1 MFLEVDEK
9 QHRFGYDALVSCDME
24 RMSHV
29 METLVVE
36 LGDTLPYVFWLRYN
50 PDSWHVNAKL
60 QRVQKAEREARL
72 LRWLNAYVAVRPLQ
86 VGYAF
91 YDVVDG
97 ALEVLQNDEYHS
109 AWRSVTVNLAGLSD
123 LSAHQ

>member
-9 QHRFGYDALVSCDME
+9 QHRFGYDALVSCDMK

-50 PDSWHVNAKL
+50 PDSWHVDAKL
-60 QRVQKAEREARL
+60 WRVQKAEREARL
-72 LRWLNAYVAVRPLQ
+72 LRWLNAYVAV
-86 VGYAF
+86 
-91 YDVVDG
+91 
-97 ALEVLQNDEYHS
+97 
-109 AWRSVTVNLAGLSD
+109 
-123 LSAHQ
+123 